1 MIYELMDPEEFG
13 PPRDVLDMCVQVLVA
28 DEKLKARPVDIK
40 RWCLENCKTFVWM
53 DETDVSDVSPQ
64 WDYIYAF
71 YFGEQEDANWF
82 SLRWL

>member
-13 PPRDVLDMCVQVLVA
+13 PPQAVLAKCVQVLVV
-28 DEKLKARPVDIK
+28 DDKLKARPVDIK

-53 DETDVSDVSPQ
+53 NEQDVSDVSLQ
-64 WDYIYAF
+64 WDYIYCF